1 MVEAGGERNAVWP
14 AWALLA
20 LVLGLT
26 VLRLVVA
33 ALAGPI
39 DDEAYYRLWSLAPAW
54 GYLDHPP
61 MVAWW
66 IVAGRWLAGDSLL
79 GLRLLAPLALLL
91 GSWPL
96 WRTAALLYGARVAN
110 RALLFFHALP
120 LVAVGGV
127 VMTPDVPAVLFWGL
141 ALWTLAEYAAGRD
154 ARWFLA
160 AGLFCGL
167 GLLSKYALAGLG
179 AGILL
184 WLASQR
190 ALRPAF
196 RSPWLWLGGLLAV
209 LLFLPVVLWNAAH
222 EQASFAMQLG
232 RLVRWEGLE
241 ARFLAEFLG
250 GQLLLLGPLLLP
262 FLALGVAAAWHEWR
276 GGRAR
281 GSLALATSLPL
292 AAVLLLHALHERV
305 LGQWPAPLY
314 PAAALLAASGVERL
328 PALAAAAR
336 RWLRPLARAVAPAG
350 LAFALLLYGY
360 VVLPLP
366 LPLREPTAQTRGWP
380 AFAAEVAEVAEAE
393 GARWVATPTYGL
405 TGQLAW
411 PLTGTLPVVQLNQ
424 RLRYA
429 HLPPP
434 DPAVLRQPALFVTEA
449 GRDYRWL
456 LRPLFGQ
463 RRLLAT
469 LERGEGGVTLARYE
483 LWLLFER
490 SSLELSP

>member
-1 MVEAGGERNAVWP
+1 MAGTAIERSGVWP
-14 AWALLA
+14 GRALVA

-26 VLRLVVA
+26 ALRLAVA
-33 ALAGPI
+33 AGAGPS

-66 IVAGRWLAGDSLL
+66 MAAGRWLAGDTLL
-79 GLRLLAPLALLL
+79 GLRLLAPLALLA

-96 WRTAALLYGARVAN
+96 WRTARLLHGPRVAA
-110 RALLFFHALP
+110 RALLFFHLLP
-120 LVAVGGV
+120 LIAVGGV
-127 VMTPDVPAVLFWGL
+127 VMTPDVPAVFFWGL

-160 AGLFCGL
+160 TGLCCGL
-167 GLLSKYALAGLG
+167 GLLSKYALAGFG
-179 AGILL
+179 AGLLL
-184 WLASQR
+184 WLATLP

-196 RSPWLWLGGLLAV
+196 RAAWLWLGGLLAL

-222 EQASFAMQLG
+222 GQASFALQLG

-262 FLALGVAAAWHEWR
+262 FLALGAAAAWRGWR
-276 GGRAR
+276 R
-281 GSLALATSLPL
+281 GDGLAALPLVTSLPL

-314 PAAALLAASGVERL
+314 PAAALLAALGVERL
-328 PALAAAAR
+328 PALAPTAR

-350 LAFALLLYGY
+350 LAVALLLYGY
-360 VVLPLP
+360 AALPLGP
-366 LPLREPTAQTRGWP
+366 LPLREPTWQMRGWP
-380 AFAAEVAEVAEAE
+380 PLAEAVA
-393 GARWVATPTYGL
+393 GAAGAAGAAWIATPTYAL
-405 TGQLAW
+405 TGQLSLA
-411 PLTGTLPVVQLNQ
+411 LPAGPPVLQLNQ

-429 HLPPP
+429 SLPPP
-434 DPAVLRQPALFVTEA
+434 EPALLRRPALFVTEA
-449 GRDYRWL
+449 GRDYGWL
-456 LRPLFGQ
+456 LRPLFAE
-463 RRLLAT
+463 RRLLGT
-469 LERGEGGVTLARYE
+469 LERMEGGVTLATYE
-483 LWLLFER
+483 VWRLDGFAADRL
-490 SSLELSP
+490 P